1 MIPGIGHNSV
11 RGVQR
16 VSRLVTDHA
25 NFTGI
30 VTDLV
35 INIGSYDIGTYLAV
49 TCGEFGASGFS
60 QVPATP
66 TIDGTTMELAFT
78 VTQTYSSD
86 GHRGGI
92 FLHPIRNI
100 NRTVKLT
107 TTTAGPLW
115 SVWLLRGINKAAIH
129 HSGKSTPPTPNVTV
143 DTTAGGIAFVVG
155 VRSFSGSLTAVS
167 NTDREHYGGASTTT
181 ILAVDDVTAASN
193 TEYACTYTGFI
204 GLTMAASFNIT

>member
-16 VSRLVTDHA
+16 VSRLVTDHD

-30 VTDLV
+30 VTDRV
-35 INIGSYDIGTYLAV
+35 ISIGSYDIGTYLAV
-49 TCGEFGASGFS
+49 TCGEFNASTFG

-78 VTQTYSSD
+78 VNQSYNDD

-129 HSGKSTPPTPNVTV
+129 HSGNSAPPTPSVTV
-143 DTTAGGIAFVVG
+143 NTTAGGIAFVVG

>member
-1 MIPGIGHNSV
+1 
-11 RGVQR
+11 
-16 VSRLVTDHA
+16 
-25 NFTGI
+25 
-30 VTDLV
+30 
-35 INIGSYDIGTYLAV
+35 
-49 TCGEFGASGFS
+49 
-60 QVPATP
+60 
-66 TIDGTTMELAFT
+66 MELAFT
-78 VTQTYSSD
+78 VNQTHSGD

-129 HSGKSTPPTPNVTV
+129 HSGNSDPPTPSVIV

-155 VRSFSGSLTAVS
+155 VKNFGDDGSLTAVS
-167 NTDREHYGGASTTT
+167 NTDREHYGGVTTPGNNVT
-181 ILAVDDVTAASN
+181 IILAVDDVTAASS
-193 TEYACTYTGFI
+193 TEYACTYTGNFI